1 MKPDSVDGLPEDADM
16 SRLIE
21 ALRDPEHP
29 GLRRRVFERVAH
41 SVAQHRSLITS
52 RGGRRALWTDAAAG
66 VRLRTLYAESLP
78 QRPGQPRIVQV
89 VELAAG
95 ARWTPDPVAAHSQV
109 EWLVL
114 AGDVRLEGE
123 AGAVELHPLD
133 FHVHSADAALPVVIA
148 ASAARLYMRHAPRE
162 RAAAATSRETAEDW
176 LEMAPGILRRRL
188 WNEGGEAAYLVRAE
202 RGAQVPEHGH
212 GHDEECLMLE
222 GDLFLGDILLRE
234 GDWQLAP
241 QGTQHGHHFTDT
253 GLLLLVRGDAVM
265 QFVGV

>member
-1 MKPDSVDGLPEDADM
+1 MKPDPVDGLPEDTDM

-21 ALRDPEHP
+21 ALQDPEHP
-29 GLRRRVFERVAH
+29 GLRRRVFDRVAT
-41 SVAQHRSLITS
+41 SYAQHRSLITS
-52 RGGRRALWTDAAAG
+52 RGGRRAQWRDAAPG
-66 VRLRTLYAESLP
+66 VRLRTLYAEAQP
-78 QRPGQPRIVQV
+78 ERPGQPRIVQL

-95 ARWTPDPVAAHSQV
+95 ARWTPEPAAADSQV

-114 AGDVRLEGE
+114 QGDVRLDG
-123 AGAVELHPLD
+123 GAAPVDLHALD
-133 FHVHSADAALPVVIA
+133 FHVQHAAAALPGVLA
-148 ASAARLYMRHAPRE
+148 LSPARLYMRHAPRTDV
-162 RAAAATSRETAEDW
+162 AATTSRDSAEAW
-176 LEMAPGILRRRL
+176 REMAPGILRRPL
-188 WNEGGEAAYLVRAE
+188 WMQGDEAAYLVRAE

-241 QGTQHGHHFTDT
+241 QGSQHGHHFTDT

-265 QFVGV
+265 QFMGA